1 MFEISLTFLESPS
14 LIFAASSGLKGVI
27 IEFYCI
33 IIESAIENAKA
44 VSLPPSPIITDN
56 IGVSRFNLVDINSL
70 IENARPEYSDLRDNS
85 G

>member
-1 MFEISLTFLESPS
+1 MQILSNKDKYIIDIKKFSD
-14 LIFAASSGLKGVI
+14 ASD
-27 IEFYCI
+27 EE
-33 IIESAIENAKA
+33 IESAIENAKA